1 MTIQRYQITEEAC
14 RKHCVDK
21 VCIYCGEPI
30 EPIETV
36 DNSGNPTFWTA
47 CMKCSRFNPGTTK
60 EIYRKA
66 LSLREGVRT
75 IPVEIL
81 VGIVSIL
88 CNDNLAALA
97 EKEKQIVALTAE
109 LKSLTEAY
117 NNTDWKK
124 RTNEQK
130 EIINNLTVRWGKVIR
145 ENAAL
150 TAVKDRQ
157 NDFIDKVEMAYPE
170 FYEHHKQVLRGGE
183 VKDEDRKTD

>member
-97 EKEKQIVALTAE
+97 EKEEKITDYEKVIKAVKLDSSKIHELVDRQAEEIAALKAE
-109 LKSLTEAY
+109 
-117 NNTDWKK
+117 
-124 RTNEQK
+124 NEDAVK
-130 EIINNLTVRWGKVIR
+130 WARAAANLTD
-145 ENAAL
+145 ENMRCFKKPFGA
-150 TAVKDRQ
+150 
-157 NDFIDKVEMAYPE
+157 
-170 FYEHHKQVLRGGE
+170 
-183 VKDEDRKTD
+183 RK